1 MLRTDATINGKTERS
16 SMKIL
21 EGIANSLIQQMV
33 SIGDTSRALSQEEH
47 YRCNMCGAANAGEM
61 PNSEQI
67 DFYGLLGPREA
78 INSAP
83 GKIIECELRYLWHPG
98 R

>member
-1 MLRTDATINGKTERS
+1 MFCKKNTAFTSAQRMR
-16 SMKIL
+16 IL
-21 EGIANSLIQQMV
+21 ERIVDSLIQQVV
-33 SIGDTSRALSQEEH
+33 SNHDTSRVLSREEY
-47 YRCNMCGAANAGEM
+47 YRCNRCGAANAGEM

-83 GKIIECELRYLWHPG
+83 GKSI
-98 R
+98 